1 MLLLVLLKEAKFQE
15 NSGDIPTVPQ
25 SRKHLT
31 RRGIPASFYSIHVV
45 EPRGDDLLIKGEM
58 YPVFVD
64 LFWTSS
70 PQLTCIKLA
79 SVPQEAGGHRL
90 AAFLRKLFLSTYYYG
105 ELPSD
110 KIKITFQGAD
120 RTLGKEKE
128 GEGHVWPLTLESS
141 DLFG

>member
-1 MLLLVLLKEAKFQE
+1 MLLLVVLKEAKFQE
-15 NSGDIPTVPQ
+15 NSRGIPTVPQ
-25 SRKHLT
+25 SQKHLA
-31 RRGIPASFYSIHVV
+31 RRGFPASFYSIHVAK
-45 EPRGDDLLIKGEM
+45 PRGDDLLIKGEM

-79 SVPQEAGGHRL
+79 SVPQKAGGHQL
-90 AAFLRKLFLSTYYYG
+90 AAFLGKLFLSTCYYG
-105 ELPSD
+105 ELASD

-120 RTLGKEKE
+120 RMLGKEKE
-128 GEGHVWPLTLESS
+128 REGHVWLLTLESS